1 VIHCSAA
8 DYSDLSRRSS
18 FDVQRRRWSSSFQEV
33 DVQSDGDFVADKNA
47 NTSTCPEDNN
57 TTATISTYSD
67 CGLLK
72 QTDSE
77 IGILQ
82 RVDTNGGRWRPRHM
96 KSGTCLES
104 TFCRSAFTPQLCG
117 LDSRQ

>member
-1 VIHCSAA
+1 MIHCSAA
-8 DYSDLSRRSS
+8 DYSDLSRRSP

-33 DVQSDGDFVADKNA
+33 DVQSDGDFVADENA

-57 TTATISTYSD
+57 TTATISAYSD